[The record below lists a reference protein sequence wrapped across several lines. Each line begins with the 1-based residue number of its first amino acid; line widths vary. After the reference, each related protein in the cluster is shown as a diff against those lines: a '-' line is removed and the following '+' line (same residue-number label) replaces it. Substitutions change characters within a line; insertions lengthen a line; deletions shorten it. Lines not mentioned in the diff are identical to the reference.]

1 MATGFP
7 SLAGTNP
14 SPREIMEVVNRING
28 GKMNAVTTV
37 TLTANSATTAFT
49 SPLLTVGSFVGFTP
63 TTANAKTEGTPYVTA
78 KTTGACTLN
87 HANNAQVDR
96 TYDVLIIG

>member
-1 MATGFP
+1 MSTGFP

-28 GKMNAVTTV
+28 GKINAVTTV
-37 TLTANSATTAFT
+37 TLTANSATTAFAD
-49 SPLLTVGSFVGFTP
+49 PLLAVGSFLGFMP

-78 KTTGACTLN
+78 QGTGVATLN
-87 HANNAQVDR
+87 HANNAQTDR
-96 TYDVLIIG
+96 VYMVLVIG